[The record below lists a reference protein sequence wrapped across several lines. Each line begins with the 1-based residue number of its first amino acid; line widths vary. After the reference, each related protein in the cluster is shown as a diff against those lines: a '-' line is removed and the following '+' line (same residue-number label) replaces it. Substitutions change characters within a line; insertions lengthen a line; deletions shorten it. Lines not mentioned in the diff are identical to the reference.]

1 MLVNRIELT
10 NFLTVSLSP
19 QFTGVFRFSVFK
31 VLLSHWNLIDRV
43 IPGRLLL
50 LLFGLLPVLVD
61 DAVEGHGVVIVDVG
75 AEWGSGG
82 RRLDVVAVAVVRALI
97 VAHGGRGIHQ
107 VRAVAVREVVLLEE
121 KIKEYFSNDF
131 ASFILFLLF

>member
-1 MLVNRIELT
+1 VLINRIELT
-10 NFLTVSLSP
+10 NFLTVRLSP

-61 DAVEGHGVVIVDVG
+61 DAVD
-75 AEWGSGG
+75 
-82 RRLDVVAVAVVRALI
+82 
-97 VAHGGRGIHQ
+97 GGRGIHQ

-121 KIKEYFSNDF
+121 KIKKYFSKDF